1 MMLSVSPVCYHE
13 TPANCTDCCHAV
25 CQCTNSLATYG
36 VQSQLGV
43 QSQSASMH
51 YIQNIRR
58 SGSILCCSLQGEYH
72 MYVAQTPHI
81 DPLMFHLALQQNAE
95 TDAVDGAE
103 KTAFAW

>member
-1 MMLSVSPVCYHE
+1 MPMLLDDRSTSLHC
-13 TPANCTDCCHAV
+13 AV
-25 CQCTNSLATYG
+25 RYLKGC
-36 VQSQLGV
+36 SQHFAELHTLV
-43 QSQSASMH
+43 
-51 YIQNIRR
+51 
-58 SGSILCCSLQGEYH
+58 LQGEYH

>member
-1 MMLSVSPVCYHE
+1 MRTHRRVHNRKLIVAHVVPLDQQHTVF
-13 TPANCTDCCHAV
+13 
-25 CQCTNSLATYG
+25 
-36 VQSQLGV
+36 VQT
-43 QSQSASMH
+43 
-51 YIQNIRR
+51 
-58 SGSILCCSLQGEYH
+58 QGEYH

>member
-1 MMLSVSPVCYHE
+1 MYTQEL
-13 TPANCTDCCHAV
+13 
-25 CQCTNSLATYG
+25 
-36 VQSQLGV
+36 
-43 QSQSASMH
+43 
-51 YIQNIRR
+51 IRVMTEYMAH
-58 SGSILCCSLQGEYH
+58 LQGEYH